1 LTLAAAEPTGD
12 PVLVWR
18 AAGRLGV
25 GREDASP
32 AIESGLIEIGARV
45 RFRHPLVRSAAYAD
59 ASAADRRA
67 AHQALAE
74 ATNPALDPDRRAWH
88 RAQAVAGP
96 DEDVARDL
104 EHSATRA
111 QARGGLAAAAAFL
124 ERAAALTPDAAQRA
138 ERSLVAAQAQLQ
150 AGEFAAA
157 LSSLAGA
164 ERGPLDELDRARI
177 VLLRGQIA
185 LASNLA
191 REAPALLLRAARQF
205 EPLDVAVAR
214 DTYLD
219 AWFAG
224 LFAGQYATTEL
235 HEIARSARSA
245 PGPPHVPRPSDV
257 LLDGLAV
264 LVTEGRVA
272 AAPALRE
279 AARRF
284 AEEEI
289 ASLGGLRWGWV
300 AQIAPLMLWD
310 EERWDAIL
318 ARQLR
323 SVREAGL
330 LVHLPI
336 WVNSMGI
343 LAAWRGDLGTAASL
357 IAEADA
363 IAAATGISFARYAA
377 VFATSL
383 QGGEAEARPQIDAEV
398 TGLHK
403 VGQGL
408 GVQWCQ
414 FVSAVLYNGNG
425 RYEEALPYAQR
436 ASEEAPEL
444 FFSMWAL
451 PELVEA
457 ALRSGKAKLAAEA
470 VERLTEATAPGNT
483 DWGVGIAARS
493 QALVSQGERAERLYR
508 EAIERLTRTSFRPE
522 LARAHL
528 LYGEWLRRQR
538 HRGEARAQLRTAYE
552 MLDAM
557 GMKAFAD
564 RARREL
570 AETGETVRE
579 HSVDTSTE
587 LTAQEAQVARLAR
600 DGLSNPEISAR
611 LFISARTV
619 QYHLSKVF
627 TKLDITSRAQLD
639 RALV

>member
-1 LTLAAAEPTGD
+1 
-12 PVLVWR
+12 
-18 AAGRLGV
+18 
-25 GREDASP
+25 
-32 AIESGLIEIGARV
+32 
-45 RFRHPLVRSAAYAD
+45 
-59 ASAADRRA
+59 
-67 AHQALAE
+67 
-74 ATNPALDPDRRAWH
+74 
-88 RAQAVAGP
+88 
-96 DEDVARDL
+96 
-104 EHSATRA
+104 
-111 QARGGLAAAAAFL
+111 
-124 ERAAALTPDAAQRA
+124 
-138 ERSLVAAQAQLQ
+138 
-150 AGEFAAA
+150 
-157 LSSLAGA
+157 
-164 ERGPLDELDRARI
+164 
-177 VLLRGQIA
+177 
-185 LASNLA
+185 
-191 REAPALLLRAARQF
+191 
-205 EPLDVAVAR
+205 LDVAVAR

-235 HEIARSARSA
+235 HEIARAAKSA
-245 PGPPHVPRPSDV
+245 PLPPHVSRPSDV
-257 LLDGLAV
+257 LLDGLAI

-538 HRGEARAQLRTAYE
+538 RRGEARAQLRTAYE

-639 RALV
+639 RALL